1 MDARQTTLELLHS
14 PLFLELRSK
23 KLIPDT
29 WIERESEDSLV
40 LGHEKADFIIYSS
53 EWSFSM
59 LKKAVLTLIE
69 IGRICDKHG
78 WFLQDGHLWNMV
90 FFGSRPVH
98 VDFGSFRKGKAKLDW
113 PFYKELI
120 FNGLLPLLIWSKG
133 DFYLANRIL
142 SDSFPR
148 RIQPFPDINTAP
160 FYFKNLKMFRK
171 PRDLEYWLKVLCNLC
186 MLPFAPLQKRQFNT
200 QRYLT
205 LQYPSLNEIEA
216 QVDGL
221 NLPKHTTEWGIYH
234 KTHYE
239 DKAAKGRFK
248 RIIEL
253 LKTIEWSTAVD
264 MAGNGGFF
272 TTLMLEA
279 FPQNRAL
286 CLDYDSQAIER
297 AFTRS
302 LDYATDLVVADRLSC
317 GMVNICYPTVGP
329 IPLERRISAD
339 LVIALAV
346 THHLFLRQS
355 IDADEFFAFLH
366 RVSKRF
372 LAIEFMPL
380 GLWFEGKAPPLP
392 DWYSEQW
399 FVTHLAKKFSVI
411 TREQLEAN
419 RVFFLCK
426 VL

>member
-1 MDARQTTLELLHS
+1 M
-14 PLFLELRSK
+14 
-23 KLIPDT
+23 
-29 WIERESEDSLV
+29 
-40 LGHEKADFIIYSS
+40 
-53 EWSFSM
+53 
-59 LKKAVLTLIE
+59 
-69 IGRICDKHG
+69 C
-78 WFLQDGHLWNMV
+78 
-90 FFGSRPVH
+90 
-98 VDFGSFRKGKAKLDW
+98 
-113 PFYKELI
+113 
-120 FNGLLPLLIWSKG
+120 
-133 DFYLANRIL
+133 
-142 SDSFPR
+142 
-148 RIQPFPDINTAP
+148 
-160 FYFKNLKMFRK
+160 
-171 PRDLEYWLKVLCNLC
+171 
-186 MLPFAPLQKRQFNT
+186 
-200 QRYLT
+200 
-205 LQYPSLNEIEA
+205 
-216 QVDGL
+216 
-221 NLPKHTTEWGIYH
+221 H

-317 GMVNICYPTVGP
+317 GMVNICYPTEGQ
-329 IPLERRISAD
+329 IPLERRVSAD